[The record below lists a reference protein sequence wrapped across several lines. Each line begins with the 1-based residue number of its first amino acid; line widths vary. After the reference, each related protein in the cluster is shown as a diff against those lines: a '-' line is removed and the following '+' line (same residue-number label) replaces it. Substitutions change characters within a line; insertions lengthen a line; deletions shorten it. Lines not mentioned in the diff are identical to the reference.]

1 MNATTAD
8 HEILSNFLSGKYPQ
22 IFCEKCAM
30 TFLTNVYHFSD
41 THVLLEKHSY
51 GLEYY
56 CGAIHEKFLTEIPE
70 IHRIGVLTE
79 DNQIVNV
86 PANEVIYSGD
96 ETELRFIYI
105 MERLQHLDD
114 DDSAYFDRCVKD
126 LEWKNE
132 QDRGK
137 ITSGVS
143 KRYNPQLAQDISKL
157 YHFYKQH
164 ETVLAWDL
172 HGDNLMQR
180 INNGEIVILDPYT
193 RKA

>member
-1 MNATTAD
+1 MNTTTD
-8 HEILSNFLSGKYPQ
+8 REILNNFINEDYPQ

-30 TFLTNVYHFSD
+30 TFLTNVYNFSE
-41 THVLLEKHSY
+41 TQVLLEKRSY

-56 CGAIHEKFLTEIPE
+56 CSAIHDQLLTKIPD

-79 DNQIVNV
+79 DNEIVKV
-86 PANEVIYSGD
+86 PADEIIYSGH

-126 LEWKNE
+126 LDWANE
-132 QDRGK
+132 EDRKK
-137 ITSGVS
+137 IINGVS
-143 KRYNPQLAQDISKL
+143 KRYNPELAQDILKL
-157 YHFYKQH
+157 YNFYKQY
-164 ETVLAWDL
+164 ENVLAWDL

-180 INNGEIVILDPYT
+180 ISNGEIVILDPYT
-193 RKA
+193 RRA